1 MHAAERPC
9 GGRASRPMRVA
20 PCPPKPERSSNDSRR
35 APCDDSERLRSKTR
49 CDPMFVGDE
58 FVSMHSTFDVRARW
72 ILIPP
77 AHEWLGPS
85 CAQSISAKVAAAIL
99 RRLLRLP

>member
-1 MHAAERPC
+1 MPAAERPC
-9 GGRASRPMRVA
+9 GELAAERPCGGLAAERPCEGRASRPMRVA

-35 APCDDSERLRSKTR
+35 APWDDPERLRSKTR
-49 CDPMFVGDE
+49 CDPMFMGDE

-77 AHEWLGPS
+77 AHDWRGPS
-85 CAQSISAKVAAAIL
+85 
-99 RRLLRLP
+99 